1 VDVNA
6 STAQLRRGGTGEG
19 ELGMLRGRVRSR
31 RRERD
36 RTCDRDDVDD
46 VGASRGF
53 EPRQERAQGP
63 HRTEVVDTQDLLEP
77 IQVDDGE
84 PRAPRDTCVVHEQV
98 NLRMTL
104 QYRRRYTLDIFSA
117 TDVAH
122 LVFASKLLG
131 ERAQALL
138 AAGEQD
144 QAPAFPGER
153 AGDCLADSA
162 RRAGDDC
169 YAGAI
174 YRQTFTW
181 RVAVKVRPPASVA
194 TARS

>member
-1 VDVNA
+1 
-6 STAQLRRGGTGEG
+6 
-19 ELGMLRGRVRSR
+19 
-31 RRERD
+31 
-36 RTCDRDDVDD
+36 
-46 VGASRGF
+46 
-53 EPRQERAQGP
+53 
-63 HRTEVVDTQDLLEP
+63 
-77 IQVDDGE
+77 
-84 PRAPRDTCVVHEQV
+84 
-98 NLRMTL
+98 MTL

-122 LVFASKLLG
+122 LVFASELLG
-131 ERAQALL
+131 ECAQALL

-144 QAPAFPGER
+144 QAPAFAGER
-153 AGDCLADSA
+153 AGDCLADST

-181 RVAVKVRPPASVA
+181 RVAAKVRPPASVA